1 VGGDSFGVCLSV
13 GRADA
18 ATGPSTPAS
27 LLLLLQKK
35 ADTTTPTIQAA
46 VAEVL
51 LCYVS
56 NVVLSKM
63 ERFAQYKPK

>member
-1 VGGDSFGVCLSV
+1 VGADSFGVCLSV

-27 LLLLLQKK
+27 LLLQKK

-63 ERFAQYKPK
+63 ERFTQYKPK